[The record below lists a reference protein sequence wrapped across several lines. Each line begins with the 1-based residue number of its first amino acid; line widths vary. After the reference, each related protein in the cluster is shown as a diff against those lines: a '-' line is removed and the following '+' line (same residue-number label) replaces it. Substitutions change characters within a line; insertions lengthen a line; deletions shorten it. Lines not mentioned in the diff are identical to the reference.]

1 MQFWLYFGIVVI
13 FVIGL
18 GVFITFWKK
27 FKCSHSE
34 ILWQFA
40 YYTIFYWTCMY
51 LSVGVRLGLV
61 LQDSGVSTR
70 EKTGCKVCEYKAS

>member
-1 MQFWLYFGIVVI
+1 MRFWLYFGYVVI
-13 FVIGL
+13 YLIGM
-18 GVFITFWKK
+18 GIFITFWKK

-51 LSVGVRLGLV
+51 LSV
-61 LQDSGVSTR
+61 
-70 EKTGCKVCEYKAS
+70 